1 MDSRLTTFNKQRTAW
16 REMERNGLLA
26 LLSREGVII
35 SVSIYTT
42 FLATFFTLGSN
53 RVHRFTTQIGV
64 VLLKP

>member
-42 FLATFFTLGSN
+42 FLVTFLPW
-53 RVHRFTTQIGV
+53 
-64 VLLKP
+64 VLTVSTVSPPR